1 MKLPILI
8 EFNSGEKATYVAQP
22 PEWAKWEKAT
32 GNTIGKAQDSIGIW
46 DLMFLAYHAMK
57 REAGGK
63 PVKVFDVWM
72 ETVAEVT
79 VGDSDSP
86 KAMSQEAST
95 ES

>member
-8 EFNSGEKATYVAQP
+8 EFNSGEKATYIAQV
-22 PEWAKWEKAT
+22 PEWAKWEKAVSK
-32 GNTIGKAQDSIGIW
+32 TISQAQDSIGIW

-63 PVKVFDVWM
+63 PVKNFDVWM

-79 VGDSDSP
+79 VLDADP
-86 KAMSQEAST
+86 KVLSQEAST

>member
-8 EFNSGEKATYVAQP
+8 ELNSGEKTTYVAHP
-22 PEWAKWEKAT
+22 PEWAKWEKAVSK
-32 GNTIGKAQDSIGIW
+32 TISQAKESIGVW

-63 PVKVFDVWM
+63 PVKSFEVWM
-72 ETVAEVT
+72 ENVADVT

-86 KAMSQEAST
+86 KAMSQDPSV

>member
-8 EFNSGEKATYVAQP
+8 EFNSGEKATFVAQP

-46 DLMFLAYHAMK
+46 DLMFLAYNAMK

-63 PVKVFDVWM
+63 PIKNFEVWM

-79 VGDSDSP
+79 VLDANP
-86 KAMSQEAST
+86 KVSSQEASS

>member
-8 EFNSGEKATYVAQP
+8 EFNSGEKATYVAQV

-32 GNTIGKAQDSIGIW
+32 GKTIVKAQESNGIW
-46 DLMFLAYHAMK
+46 DLMFLAYNSMK
-57 REAGGK
+57 RQSGGK
-63 PVKVFDVWM
+63 PVKNFEVWM

-79 VGDSDSP
+79 VLDSDP
-86 KAMSQEAST
+86 KVSSQEAST

>member
-8 EFNSGEKATYVAQP
+8 EFNSGEKATYIAQV

-32 GNTIGKAQDSIGIW
+32 GNTISKAQDSIGIW
-46 DLMFLAYHAMK
+46 DLMFLAYHSMK

-63 PVKVFDVWM
+63 PVKNFEVWM

-79 VGDSDSP
+79 VLDASP
-86 KAMSQEAST
+86 KVSSQEAST